1 MLRYDLVRSSY
12 SCVLNYMHSQ
22 WVNRSAF
29 HFGGLGT
36 KTDHRSQSQPQLVF
50 STGEC
55 HTNMIRSENA
65 VAALASLCGKSDRGV
80 LVTRNIIKGNV
91 LRRKIDGSYDIVAIP
106 PWVEAQHAADKG
118 SLAWL
123 CMNLEYQFS
132 MKHREWVSPPLETKR
147 SCTDVRIRT
156 STSTA
161 RPPTILSAATSPSVS
176 KPNSTTI
183 SYVTSSRNTLG
194 SPLRLRQNLLSLPLF
209 PVPPLPVPQQ

>member
-1 MLRYDLVRSSY
+1 MRSSRPH
-12 SCVLNYMHSQ
+12 VLNYMHSQ

-36 KTDHRSQSQPQLVF
+36 KPDHRTQSPQQMVF

-55 HTNMIRSENA
+55 HTDMIRSENA
-65 VAALASLCGKSDRGV
+65 VAALASLCSKSDGGV
-80 LVTRNIIKGNV
+80 LITRNIIKGNV
-91 LRRKIDGSYDIVAIP
+91 LRRKIDGSYDTVAIP

-161 RPPTILSAATSPSVS
+161 RPPTIRSAATSPSVS

-183 SYVTSSRNTLG
+183 SYVASSRNTLG
-194 SPLRLRQNLLSLPLF
+194 SPLRLRQNLLSLRLF
-209 PVPPLPVPQQ
+209 PVPPLPVPQR